1 MPEQPSRRAPGAPG
15 RPTVSPGRLPLVL
28 ALAGALAVVAAL
40 ALWLQPWQSQ
50 RAGAGATAAA
60 AGAEAGD
67 APVVRSLEELRERY
81 GDPRDANYGRL
92 RIPALGID
100 APVGRRIV
108 PADGQLADPIGPS
121 DVTLYDFAGWPGY
134 GGMPGGGGN
143 AIFAGHV
150 DRNAFLE
157 YAGVRY
163 LGPGIFYQLA
173 QVGEGDTIEVTVG
186 ARTYRY
192 HVIWV
197 RETNAKLE
205 NWAAIMTSDVD
216 PEAITLITC
225 GGGFDDATRTYT
237 HRTIVRALR
246 S

>member
-1 MPEQPSRRAPGAPG
+1 
-15 RPTVSPGRLPLVL
+15 
-28 ALAGALAVVAAL
+28 
-40 ALWLQPWQSQ
+40 
-50 RAGAGATAAA
+50 AGAGA
-60 AGAEAGD
+60 
-67 APVVRSLEELRERY
+67 PLVRSLTELRERY

-100 APVGRRIV
+100 APIGRRLV
-108 PADGQLADPIGPS
+108 PPDGTLAEPIGPS

-134 GGMPGGGGN
+134 GGMPGAGGN
-143 AIFAGHV
+143 AIIAGHV
-150 DRNAFLE
+150 DRDAFLQ

-173 QVGEGDTIEVTVG
+173 QIGEGDTIEVAAG
-186 ARTYRY
+186 GRTYRY

-205 NWAAIMTSDVD
+205 NWAAIMSSDVV

-225 GGGFDDATRTYT
+225 GGAFDDASGEYT

>member
-1 MPEQPSRRAPGAPG
+1 VAA
-15 RPTVSPGRLPLVL
+15 
-28 ALAGALAVVAAL
+28 AAVAAL
-40 ALWLQPWQSQ
+40 ALAAFWLQPWRVQ
-50 RAGAGATAAA
+50 RAASATGSQVAAA
-60 AGAEAGD
+60 AGGD
-67 APVVRSLEELRERY
+67 EGETVVRSLEELREQY
-81 GDPRDANYGRL
+81 GDPRDANYGRM

-100 APVGRRIV
+100 APIGRRV
-108 PADGQLADPIGPS
+108 VAADGQLADPSGPS
-121 DVTLYDFAGWPGY
+121 DVVLYDFSGWRGY

-150 DRNAFLE
+150 DRNAFLA

-163 LGPGIFYQLA
+163 LGPGIFYQLR
-173 QVGEGDTIEVTVG
+173 QLEEGDSIEVTAAG
-186 ARTYRY
+186 RTYRY

-205 NWAAIMTSDVD
+205 NWAAIMSSDVK

-225 GGGFDDATRTYT
+225 GGGFDDERGEYT
-237 HRTIVRALR
+237 HRTVVRALR